1 LCRLTSGK
9 GEDFYAIL
17 ERELTITHS
26 VKEESTTVLTM
37 MPYSVGTRATGP
49 TVDQLLNLRDAVKSM
64 PRGGLRSLLSEL
76 FTGKE
81 AAVQSFKRYLDV
93 NRTEREVS
101 RSGGAKK
108 LEKLLSALEALTG
121 NTEGNALFAGN
132 ATPLYDA
139 VELISAER
147 SS

>member
-1 LCRLTSGK
+1 
-9 GEDFYAIL
+9 
-17 ERELTITHS
+17 
-26 VKEESTTVLTM
+26 
-37 MPYSVGTRATGP
+37 
-49 TVDQLLNLRDAVKSM
+49 M

-101 RSGGAKK
+101 RPGGAKK

-121 NTEGNALFAGN
+121 NTEGNALFAEN